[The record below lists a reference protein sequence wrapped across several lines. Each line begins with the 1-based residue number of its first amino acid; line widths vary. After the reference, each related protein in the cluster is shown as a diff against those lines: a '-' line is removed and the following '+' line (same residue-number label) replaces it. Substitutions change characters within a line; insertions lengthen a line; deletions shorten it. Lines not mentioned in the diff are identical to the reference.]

1 MAFLGDGKQ
10 VRVALACLRKRQSG
24 EWLRKKKG
32 ESEALKKMIKTVIK
46 WAPVIY
52 PIVRKIM
59 KDRKASKQ
67 KNMSASRTAG

>member
-24 EWLRKKKG
+24 EWLRKRRENRSFEKDDQNRYQMG
-32 ESEALKKMIKTVIK
+32 AGHLPDCS
-46 WAPVIY
+46 
-52 PIVRKIM
+52 KIM